1 LGGCTVSWKATL
13 QSTIVLSTIKAEYM
27 AIIEGV
33 KEAIWLKGLLEE
45 ISAETDSISVFCD
58 SHSIIHLAKD

>member
-1 LGGCTVSWKATL
+1 
-13 QSTIVLSTIKAEYM
+13 M